1 MQKRLEFAKFAV
13 ENLTFQSLFTMAGKF
28 IIGDR
33 YIDPRTDMARKLL
46 RRGESPQSV
55 AEITGL
61 SLEDLNKIAQG

>member
-1 MQKRLEFAKFAV
+1 
-13 ENLTFQSLFTMAGKF
+13 MAGKF